1 MGSALLRAITHP
13 LRLRLLSFIHGNR
26 EVNVNAI
33 YNTLKLEQ
41 SITSQHL
48 KVLRDVDIVRARR
61 DGKFIF
67 YAINYPQLR
76 KIVSS
81 VNSFF
86 GAK

>member
-48 KVLRDVDIVRARR
+48 KVLRDVNIVHARR